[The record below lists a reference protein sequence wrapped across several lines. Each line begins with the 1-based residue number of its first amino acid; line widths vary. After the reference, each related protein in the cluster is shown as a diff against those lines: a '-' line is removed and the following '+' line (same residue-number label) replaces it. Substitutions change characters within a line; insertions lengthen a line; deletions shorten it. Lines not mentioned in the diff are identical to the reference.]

1 MGPDRKK
8 RFLDKNPE
16 LAPAGEEILGVLVAE
31 PKGGA
36 WRRGIRQASPV
47 GDALMSLKKG
57 EQAPG
62 AEEGDVGAWPD
73 SRFLWLVLTD
83 KQLHVFEG
91 RVGSPKAGPAAAHY
105 PLERIADMSLD
116 KKLLISKLNVTFK
129 DGGSVVLDISKQKV
143 QDFIDAIPARP

>member
-16 LAPAGEEILGVLVAE
+16 LAPVGEDIRGVLVAE

-36 WRRGIRQASPV
+36 WRRGMSQASTV
-47 GDALMSLKKG
+47 GDAVMSLKKD
-57 EQAPG
+57 EQAP
-62 AEEGDVGAWPD
+62 EEGDLALWPNAN
-73 SRFLWLVLTD
+73 FLWLVLTD

-116 KKLLISKLNVTFK
+116 KKLLISKLIVAFN
-129 DGGSVVLDISKQKV
+129 DGGSVEVDIAKQKV
-143 QDFIDAIPARP
+143 QDFIDAMPARS

>member
-16 LAPAGEEILGVLVAE
+16 LTPAGEEIRGVLVAE

-36 WRRGIRQASPV
+36 WRRGMSQASTV

-57 EQAPG
+57 EQAH
-62 AEEGDVGAWPD
+62 EEGDLALWPN
-73 SRFLWLVLTD
+73 SNFLWLVLTD

-91 RVGSPKAGPAAAHY
+91 RSGSPKAGPAAAHY
-105 PLERIADMSLD
+105 PLERIAEMRLD
-116 KKLLISKLNVTFK
+116 KKLLISKLIVAFN
-129 DGGSVVLDISKQKV
+129 DGGSVEVDIAKQKV
-143 QDFIDAIPARP
+143 QDFIDAMPARS

>member
-16 LAPAGEEILGVLVAE
+16 LAPVGEEVLSVLVAE

-36 WRRGIRQASPV
+36 WRRGMSQASTV
-47 GDALMSLKKG
+47 GDALMSLKKD
-57 EQAPG
+57 EQAP
-62 AEEGDVGAWPD
+62 EEGDLAAWPD
-73 SRFLWLVLTD
+73 SRLLWLVLTD

-105 PLERIADMSLD
+105 PLERIAEMRLD
-116 KKLLISKLNVTFK
+116 KKLLISKLIVDFK
-129 DGGSVVLDISKQKV
+129 DGGSVELDISKQKV
-143 QDFIDAIPARP
+143 QPFIDAMPARS

>member
-16 LAPAGEEILGVLVAE
+16 LAPVGEEIRGVLVAE

-36 WRRGIRQASPV
+36 WRRGMSQASTV

-57 EQAPG
+57 EQPP
-62 AEEGDVGAWPD
+62 EEGDLALWPN
-73 SRFLWLVLTD
+73 SNFLWLVLTD

-91 RVGSPKAGPAAAHY
+91 RSGSPKAGPATAHY
-105 PLERIADMSLD
+105 PLERIAEMRLD
-116 KKLLISKLNVTFK
+116 KKLLISKLIVAFN
-129 DGGSVVLDISKQKV
+129 DGGSVELDISKQKV
-143 QDFIDAIPARP
+143 QDFIDAMPARS

>member
-16 LAPAGEEILGVLVAE
+16 LAPVGEEVLGVLVAE

-36 WRRGIRQASPV
+36 WRRGMSQASTV

-57 EQAPG
+57 EQAP
-62 AEEGDVGAWPD
+62 EEGDLAAWPN
-73 SRFLWLVLTD
+73 SSFLWLVLTD

-105 PLERIADMSLD
+105 SLERIAEMSLD

-143 QDFIDAIPARP
+143 QPFIDAIPARN